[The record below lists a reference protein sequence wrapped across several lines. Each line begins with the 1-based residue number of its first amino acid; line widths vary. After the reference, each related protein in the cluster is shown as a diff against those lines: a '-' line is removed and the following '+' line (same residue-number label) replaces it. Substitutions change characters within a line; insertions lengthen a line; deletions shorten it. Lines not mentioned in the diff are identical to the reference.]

1 MCPVFSALIIQE
13 VIIMRQFSLVVTIFL
28 LIAAF
33 SGCSSSSNPPTQPK
47 TPDLP
52 QAEFTP
58 TSNGTLYSGSF
69 DIDLETMN
77 ITQVADRQSDLVY
90 NITGFLPDK
99 CPGGCF
105 RFTIVGVVGTVL
117 EIELTIE
124 NPLAI
129 QVYDVRIQYLNTF
142 GKTVL
147 NPDSYIDYLGTPI
160 TGIYPFTAF
169 AKDMPNR
176 AFPVG
181 PVGIDT
187 ETLFLDFPPGAPS
200 SVNYAITASLPG
212 NVGEPYGISEMSQSG
227 DLTPS
232 GGMAT
237 ISCKVDDHQDNIS
250 GVYFDARPFTGAP
263 VQLLPSG
270 GDIYEVEISN
280 TAGAAIGTYN
290 QLIMALSSNPQNI
303 SIYNYVEISVVE
315 GTTSSYWPQF
325 QHDPSHAG
333 LTDVVGPQ
341 TNNVAWSYPAPGSNA
356 LLCVEGYDGAIYFG
370 TVGNSGQI
378 DAVNPDGSE
387 KWTYMPSVA
396 GTWNKPLGVSVDNT
410 VLYTGLAT
418 TSFHG
423 LISGVDTTNGDEL
436 WITSYDYAVSA
447 NTYGLIL
454 DNGDLVV
461 SGDDDIQGYNT
472 MRIDKAGNQVWFTP
486 TNWNWCTAPAQGID
500 GTIYVK
506 SSSNLLGLNPDTG
519 VEEHSVYFG
528 ESGLNTQACLAVRS
542 DGSVV
547 FAGNVGMVTKMWC
560 FDADLTELWELEC
573 GPGIPIDGFGIGLND
588 EIYFTVF
595 DESYDHSMYA
605 VAPDGSQVDWV
616 YKGVKQW
623 TTPVVDANG
632 TIYCGMLMGMDA
644 INPDGTTK
652 WSFTGPGYAASPA
665 LSHDG
670 CLYANMSGTL
680 YKFADL

>member
-1 MCPVFSALIIQE
+1 
-13 VIIMRQFSLVVTIFL
+13 MRYLLTVVTIL
-28 LIAAF
+28 LVIAAF
-33 SGCSSSSNPPTQPK
+33 SGCSSSSNTPIQPK

-58 TSNGTLYSGSF
+58 TSNGLLYSGSF
-69 DIDLETMN
+69 DIDLETMS

-90 NITGFLPDK
+90 DITGFLPDK

-129 QVYDVRIQYLNTF
+129 QAYDVRVQYLNTF

-147 NPDSYIDYLGTPI
+147 NPDSYIDYMGTPI

-169 AKDMPNR
+169 AKEIANR

-181 PVGIDT
+181 PGGIDT

-200 SVNYAITASLPG
+200 SVNYAITASLPD
-212 NVGEPYGISEMSQSG
+212 NVGEPYEISEMNQAG

-232 GGMAT
+232 GGAAT
-237 ISCKVDDHQDNIS
+237 ISCKVDDHQDDVS
-250 GVYFDARPFTGAP
+250 GVYLNSTPFTGAP

-270 GDIYEVEISN
+270 GGIYEVEISN
-280 TAGAAIGTYN
+280 TAGAAIGIYN
-290 QLIMALSSNPQNI
+290 QLMMALSPNPQNI

-315 GTTSSYWPQF
+315 ETTGSYWPQY

-341 TNNVAWSYPAPGSNA
+341 TNNVEWSYPAPGINA

-370 TVGNSGQI
+370 TVDNNGQI
-378 DAVNPDGSE
+378 DAVNPDGTE
-387 KWTYMPSVA
+387 KWTYTPSVS
-396 GTWNKPLGVSVDNT
+396 GGWNKPLGVTSDDT
-410 VLYTGLAT
+410 VLYVGLST
-418 TSFHG
+418 TAFHG
-423 LISGVDTTNGDEL
+423 RIAGVDTTNGNEL
-436 WITSYDYAVSA
+436 WITSYDYSVSA

-454 DNGDLVV
+454 ENGNLVV
-461 SGDDDIQGYNT
+461 SGSGVSSDST
-472 MRIDKAGNQVWFTP
+472 LCLDKSGNEVWNTP
-486 TNWNWCTAPAQGID
+486 TGWNWCTAPGI
-500 GTIYVK
+500 
-506 SSSNLLGLNPDTG
+506 
-519 VEEHSVYFG
+519 EEHSGYFG

-542 DGSVV
+542 DGSIV
-547 FAGNVGMVTKMWC
+547 FAGNVGLVTQMWC
-560 FDADLTELWELEC
+560 FDADLNELWELEC

-595 DESYDHSMYA
+595 DTSYIHSMYA
-605 VAPDGSQVDWV
+605 IAPDGSQVDWI
-616 YKGVKQW
+616 YPGVKQW
-623 TTPVVDANG
+623 TTPVVDSDG
-632 TIYCGMLMGMDA
+632 TIYCGMMMGIDA
-644 INPDGTTK
+644 INPDGSTK
-652 WSFTGPGYAASPA
+652 WSYTGPGFAASPV

-670 CLYANMSGTL
+670 FLYANMSGTL